1 MSPSSLPQ
9 GSSGGRQQWAE
20 RVCGGQPGSAD
31 KLFASRAWPWQ
42 ALLCCVGP
50 AAHPLSS
57 GCTRVPS
64 LASPGVCACHSLP
77 SVIGSCISACISEDC
92 PFESL
97 SARNPFR
104 MPPSVPCQASLGAR
118 GECSIFDLCLGS
130 CLLVCPT
137 LPRTPVH
144 PSESHLPLH
153 PLVILNLSAVV
164 HGSLLYQQDQ
174 PGHGQRGTADWGERT
189 Q

>member
-1 MSPSSLPQ
+1 M
-9 GSSGGRQQWAE
+9 
-20 RVCGGQPGSAD
+20 
-31 KLFASRAWPWQ
+31 
-42 ALLCCVGP
+42 GP

-57 GCTRVPS
+57 ECTCVPS
-64 LASPGVCACHSLP
+64 LASPGFCACHSLL
-77 SVIGSCISACISEDC
+77 SVIGSCISAYISEDC

-118 GECSIFDLCLGS
+118 GECSGFDLCLGS

-144 PSESHLPLH
+144 PSEFHLLPLH
-153 PLVILNLSAVV
+153 PLVILKLGTVV